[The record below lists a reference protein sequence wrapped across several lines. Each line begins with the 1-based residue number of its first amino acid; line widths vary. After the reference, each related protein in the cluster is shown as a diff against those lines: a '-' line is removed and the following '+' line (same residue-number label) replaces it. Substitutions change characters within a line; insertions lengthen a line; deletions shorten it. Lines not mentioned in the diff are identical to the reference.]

1 MYSGVHHITVEM
13 HSERAGSLTWWFHQN
28 LMYSFIVTGKLCLF
42 ADNWDVYQK
51 PGWTGKQAGTC
62 RSVSYRTSAGL
73 APAGRVTPAR
83 SPVEHDTVP
92 LTFFSF
98 SVIFVMLTY
107 NSTRFLPILMCA
119 CIYVCRTATNTICA
133 LTKNPPASISSSS
146 LTRFSLYLHPCLVS
160 HSWGQTKAL

>member
-1 MYSGVHHITVEM
+1 MVEM

-92 LTFFSF
+92 LTFFFLFLSSLWCLLTIPLAF
-98 SVIFVMLTY
+98 SLSWCVLVF
-107 NSTRFLPILMCA
+107 MCA
-119 CIYVCRTATNTICA
+119 VLRQTPYVLWLRT
-133 LTKNPPASISSSS
+133 PPASISSSS

>member
-1 MYSGVHHITVEM
+1 MYSGVHHIMVEM

-92 LTFFSF
+92 LTFFFFFCHLCDAYLQFHSL
-98 SVIFVMLTY
+98 SPYLD
-107 NSTRFLPILMCA
+107 MC
-119 CIYVCRTATNTICA
+119 
-133 LTKNPPASISSSS
+133 
-146 LTRFSLYLHPCLVS
+146 LYLCVPYCDKHHMCS
-160 HSWGQTKAL
+160 D